1 LGEPLIKEII
11 RLYPC
16 LSVSKCFFKDEGLFV
31 MKFIADVM
39 LGKLA
44 KRLRLLGIDV
54 LYEPGLQDNEII
66 RLSLEQDR
74 IILTRDRN
82 LSKRPL
88 ALRHIL
94 ISSEYVHDQLEQ
106 VLKDY
111 RSILDPATFLT
122 RCSVC
127 NETLKATAKQEV
139 RDLVPAY
146 VYERSNNFLQC
157 SCCGRVYWK
166 GNHVRNLT
174 QSGLAEQNRQSL
186 PGAGHTGKV

>member
-1 LGEPLIKEII
+1 
-11 RLYPC
+11 
-16 LSVSKCFFKDEGLFV
+16 

-44 KRLRLLGIDV
+44 KRLRLLGLDV

-74 IILTRDRN
+74 IILTRDRS

-88 ALRHIL
+88 AARHLL
-94 ISSEYVHDQLEQ
+94 ISSENVRDQLEQ
-106 VLKDY
+106 VLQTF
-111 RSILDPATFLT
+111 RSSLDPTAFLT

-127 NETLKATAKQEV
+127 NELLRAASKQEV
-139 RDLVPAY
+139 RDLVPSY
-146 VYERSNNFLQC
+146 VYDRINRFLQC

-166 GNHVRNLT
+166 GNHVKNLT
-174 QSGLAEQNRQSL
+174 LSGLADQNSR
-186 PGAGHTGKV
+186 PPDTIKNN

>member
-1 LGEPLIKEII
+1 
-11 RLYPC
+11 
-16 LSVSKCFFKDEGLFV
+16 

-44 KRLRLLGIDV
+44 KRLRLMGLDV
-54 LYEPGLQDNEII
+54 LYEPGLDDNEII

-74 IILTRDRN
+74 IILTRDRS

-88 ALRHIL
+88 AARNVL
-94 ISSEYVHDQLEQ
+94 ISSEHVHDQLEQ
-106 VLKDY
+106 VLKTF
-111 RSILDPATFLT
+111 RSIPDPAIFLS

-127 NETLKATAKQEV
+127 NELLRAAAKQEV

-146 VYERSNNFLQC
+146 VYDRINNFLQC

-166 GNHVRNLT
+166 GNHVRNLI
-174 QSGLAEQNRQSL
+174 SGLDGHNRQPL
-186 PGAGHTGKV
+186 PGSGPTNKS